1 MKKKHLFMV
10 AAVAVVVASGLATL
24 KLFNSNDRGFTALEL
39 ANIEALT
46 EAENPLTPPCNNMT
60 GYKKWETSG
69 NDVYNKEHFRDC
81 CYKEKKGYNP
91 TPCI

>member
-1 MKKKHLFMV
+1 MKKKNLFFATV
-10 AAVAVVVASGLATL
+10 IAVVGVSGLVLSRENTCGAQL
-24 KLFNSNDRGFTALEL
+24 CDFEL

-46 EAENPLTPPCNNMT
+46 QAENPLTPPCDNMT
-60 GYKKWETSG
+60 GYKKWETSD
-69 NDVYNKEHFRDC
+69 NDGVYKKEQFRDC